1 MQRPLY
7 VEVGPLRFDPLTGVG
22 RFTARLVEALAR
34 VTALRL
40 FTTTSD
46 GRLGSG
52 WIPLPVG
59 SVSAADS
66 DLAAWARD
74 LLARPSALDASA
86 PPRECACVYPLR
98 RPAERYFARE
108 LSILHDFTPLLL
120 PWAHVEDTRTHFG
133 MFFSQGAAR
142 SDKAIAVS
150 QATQA
155 DARWLCSLPPD
166 DVVVASPG
174 PSLCSRSHASAQ
186 IASRSAQLIL
196 VVSTLEPR
204 KNAAFLQKW
213 FLETSVLAPETELW
227 WVGPK
232 GWLWDSPVQ
241 RFRLSGRHRRTVKF
255 LGMVPDRQL
264 CELYRRATFTIYPSL
279 YEGFGFPV
287 LDSLL
292 HGTPVVC
299 SFNSSLKEFAGPG
312 VFYFDPCDQASLDA
326 ACSELLAGRPLPIE
340 RDDLRERCS
349 WDALAATVLSLTA

>member
-7 VEVGPLRFDPLTGVG
+7 VEVGTLGFDPLTGLG

-34 VTALRL
+34 VTPLRL

-46 GRLGSG
+46 GRLGGG

-59 SVSAADS
+59 SVSTADS
-66 DLAAWARD
+66 DLAAWVRD
-74 LLARPSALDASA
+74 LLARPRARDASA
-86 PPRECACVYPLR
+86 PPHECVCVYPLL

-120 PWAHVEDTRTHFG
+120 PWAHVEDTRTEFG

-166 DVVVASPG
+166 DVVVAYPG
-174 PSLCSRSHASAQ
+174 PSLCSRSHASAE
-186 IASRSAQLIL
+186 IVSRSPQLIL

-204 KNAAFLQKW
+204 KNATFLQKW

-227 WVGPK
+227 WVGPQ
-232 GWLWDSPVQ
+232 GWLWDSPVR
-241 RFRLSGRHRRTVKF
+241 RFRISGRRRRAVKF
-255 LGMVPDRQL
+255 VGMVPDRQL
-264 CELYRRATFTIYPSL
+264 CELYRRAAFTIYPSL

-292 HGTPVVC
+292 HGAPVVC

-312 VFYFDPCDQASLDA
+312 VFYFDPYAAASLDA
-326 ACSELLAGRPLPIE
+326 ACSELLASQPMSLE
-340 RDDLRERCS
+340 RGDLRERCS
-349 WDALAATVLSLTA
+349 WDALAATVVAFST